1 MDVLIVPFATTK
13 YYMTK
18 WITHWTV
25 AFITAVVMIFIH
37 YGDSTV
43 VQTARLKQF
52 DLLQTSDEPVLSQD
66 IAVVAIDE
74 TAIEKYGQWPWKRDV
89 LADIVWRLRE
99 AGAGI
104 IVMPMLFSEP
114 DRLGGDMALAE
125 ALVGNG
131 VVIAQTGTT
140 SGVSRN
146 PVPRGVAKIGDPL
159 PFLFEWPGMLGPI
172 ELLGENADGVGVLN
186 TRPEIDGVVRRV
198 PLLMRIGED
207 TYPAIAVE
215 VIRVATGAPSYQVK
229 ANQGGIEAV
238 RVPGYPIV
246 KTDPNAQIW
255 LRWNKQFETVSVA
268 ADDFSIVEGKTVIL
282 GVTAEGIGG
291 IIATPQGPQYN
302 YMPAATTLQ
311 TVIDGDQIERPY
323 WALLAELM
331 TTAVLGIALVLLA
344 RFAPY
349 WLVGIKIVAWSG
361 LLVYG
366 AYYAWVNYLYLLDI
380 TMPLATVLIVGLHA
394 VFNRFVSEFFQKQAI
409 KKQFAGYCSPT
420 IVRMLQENPA
430 LIKDGMKKEISI
442 CFSDLRGFTP
452 LGESFGDDV
461 KGLTRIMNGYM
472 DAITQP
478 ILDSDGMVIKY
489 IGDASM
495 HVHNAPLEDPEHPKS
510 AVQTGLNM
518 LKAVE
523 KFNEDII
530 IPEGRPPVGMGAG
543 INTGLGYLGEMGST
557 KRHSYDVLGDAVSTA
572 ARIESKCKEYGCLL
586 LVGEN
591 TYEATK
597 DDFFYLKVDDL
608 AVKGKTVGIGIW
620 TVLDDPKPAWRTT
633 HRYHIDMHTAYREQ
647 RFDDAIEL
655 CKKIYSHFDGKMEKY
670 YDMWIERCEYMKTQ
684 DLPKDWNGVFIATT
698 K

>member
-1 MDVLIVPFATTK
+1 MDVLIVPFAMTK